1 MDVLIDWV
9 TQIILFLLLA
19 MIIELLLPNSS
30 MKKYINMVVGLLL
43 ILIFLQ
49 PLFHLFQ
56 VDVESLVDNTSPFFN
71 TAIEDEE
78 MKNSIELKKS
88 EIQQVQAAYVV
99 EEMAVQMK
107 KQVEEGLSEQY
118 GVAIKEISF
127 ELDKEEQAAI
137 TLESLKTIYVTLM
150 KVDEQKMGAVQEVVI
165 SVDDPDTSEELP
177 PEIEDITSFLYES
190 WQLEEEDQDIS
201 ILWEGGV

>member
-1 MDVLIDWV
+1 MDWV

>member
-1 MDVLIDWV
+1 
-9 TQIILFLLLA
+9 